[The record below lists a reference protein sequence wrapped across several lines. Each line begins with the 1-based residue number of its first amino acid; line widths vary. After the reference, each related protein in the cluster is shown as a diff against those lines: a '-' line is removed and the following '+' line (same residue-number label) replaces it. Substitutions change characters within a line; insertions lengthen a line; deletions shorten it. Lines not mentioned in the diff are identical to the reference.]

1 MHIQYTEAQFFF
13 HKGML
18 SGVKAI
24 LILVTLYGHS
34 CLMYNE

>member
-1 MHIQYTEAQFFF
+1 MHIQYNVAQFFF

-18 SGVKAI
+18 SGVEAI

-34 CLMYNE
+34 CV